1 MAEKQPMVI
10 WASALH
16 LLRLVR
22 VPATKYPYN
31 DIFVFETMQKDSLG
45 FESWRQVERI
55 TDANTPIWKFIE
67 SMMTLSGESV
77 MGMPVVPEEPAKIK
91 G

>member
-1 MAEKQPMVI
+1 MNEKQPKVV
-10 WASALH
+10 WASVLNG
-16 LLRLVR
+16 LRLVAIP
-22 VPATKYPYN
+22 PAKYPY
-31 DIFVFETMQKDSLG
+31 DTIFVFESMQKDSLG

-55 TDANTPIWKFIE
+55 TDANSPIWKFIE

-77 MGMPVVPEEPAKIK
+77 MGLAVVPEFPDKIK